1 MSYDK
6 YMKQLKARIAKR
18 ETRTPRNLS
27 NLKKKGKRLYLM
39 LYLPT
44 GAYIVWNEKNDED
57 SLIAP
62 KRLTPEG
69 LVEMFNSWSIYS
81 QNYFVE
87 RNGIIR
93 PVIAEHFERT
103 ELIYR

>member
-18 ETRTPRNLS
+18 EAPTPRNLS
-27 NLKKKGKRLYLM
+27 NLKKKGKKLYRM

-44 GAYIVWNEKNDED
+44 GSYIIWNEKDEED

-62 KRLTPEG
+62 KRLTPES
-69 LVEMFNSWSIYS
+69 LVEMFNNWGIYS
-81 QNYFVE
+81 QNCFVE

-93 PVIAEHFERT
+93 PVIPQHFERE
-103 ELIYR
+103 ELNY